1 MTLADRISGMSQNI
15 DASFRDADSN
25 GGTDAYPTRLSAGEP
40 QLLDRPDPTVW
51 GAAAD
56 GPLGSDE
63 VAAHAGNGYTILEEL
78 ITPAEVQGYWQE
90 LVRLS
95 SDSGLKSDER
105 VVTEKSSGEV
115 RSIFEVHRISE
126 LIDRLA
132 RDERILD
139 RARQILG
146 SEVYLHQ
153 SRVNYMPGFR
163 GNGFYWHSD
172 FETWH
177 AEDGMP
183 RPRAVSC
190 SIALTD
196 NYPYNGGLMV
206 MPGSHRTFVQC
217 LGETPDDHYK
227 ASLKEQEVGVPR
239 EDDITKLAASCGID
253 QFTGPAGSA
262 LFFDSN
268 IMHGSGNNITP
279 YPRSNIFLVF
289 NSVENAPVE
298 PFAASSPRPSFIGAR
313 DTAPLSR

>member
-1 MTLADRISGMSQNI
+1 MTLADRISGMSDEA
-15 DASFRDADSN
+15 DASLRGEPAN
-25 GGTDAYPTRLSAGEP
+25 GGPDAYPTRLSAGEP

-51 GAAAD
+51 GSEAD
-56 GPLGSDE
+56 GPFDGDGLA
-63 VAAHAGNGYTILEEL
+63 VHAGNGYTILEGL
-78 ITPAEVQGYWQE
+78 ITPAEVQAYWQE

-95 SDSGLKSDER
+95 SDRSLKSDER
-105 VVTEKSSGEV
+105 AVTEKSSGEV

-126 LIDRLA
+126 LINGLA
-132 RDERILD
+132 RDPRILD
-139 RARQILG
+139 RAQQLLG

-153 SRVNYMPGFR
+153 TRVNYMPGFR

-206 MPGSHRTFVQC
+206 MPGSHRTYVQC
-217 LGETPDDHYK
+217 LGETPEDHYK
-227 ASLKEQEVGVPR
+227 ASLKEQEIGVPR

-262 LFFDSN
+262 LFFDAN

-289 NSVENAPVE
+289 SSVENAPVE
-298 PFAASSPRPSFIGAR
+298 PFAASSPRPGFIGAR
-313 DTAPLSR
+313 DVTPLRR